1 MCTMLDIKF
10 KNEPNLNEG
19 TREINNIIHLYA
31 LGAQIE
37 NVAIDD
43 FKTKPCINWYSGRCI
58 NYKVIITRAGTYDVS
73 AQLAGYYPGTIT
85 FNFENKQKL
94 TGNNKATFGH
104 DNFEW
109 QNMGSIHLEPGEYKL
124 SITANQVDLWLKI
137 REFKMKRQ

>member
-1 MCTMLDIKF
+1 
-10 KNEPNLNEG
+10 
-19 TREINNIIHLYA
+19 
-31 LGAQIE
+31 
-37 NVAIDD
+37 
-43 FKTKPCINWYSGRCI
+43 
-58 NYKVIITRAGTYDVS
+58 
-73 AQLAGYYPGTIT
+73 
-85 FNFENKQKL
+85 L